1 MRCAKREC
9 GANRGRVIILVCKFI
24 PNDVLSLSPAL
35 LKTWSGLTRWL
46 LWSVALVWLLFGM
59 VWGAVHWLIV
69 PRIGEF
75 RPQLE
80 ARASE
85 ALGIPVRVGVVAARS
100 SGLMPSLELTDVA
113 LFDPQGRVAL
123 RLPRVLVTVSP
134 RSLWRLGF
142 DQLYIDQPKL
152 DIRRSSDGRIS
163 VAGLDLT
170 GSPGADTGALDWLF
184 SQIELVIHDGAVRWT
199 DELRPVDPVVLQQ
212 VDIVLR
218 NLGRHHDLRLD
229 ATPPPG
235 WGQRLSVQGR
245 FLQPLLSRQNG
256 QWRTWEGQVFVDLK
270 QVDLFE
276 LGRYVDPG
284 FVLSEGRGALR
295 AWLEVNRGKIM
306 GATADVALS
315 KVTATLGAGLPALAL
330 QQLQGRLRGR
340 VLERGF
346 ELSTESLAFDTPDG
360 LHWPGGNVRLKHEEA
375 RGRDLARTELQ
386 ADQLDLSALAQ
397 IAHSLPLQA
406 GLSEQLARYAPK
418 GRVDTLM
425 ASWSGDVS
433 APDKYMAR
441 GRLSQFAL
449 DAVNAAPGV
458 RGLDV
463 DFELNQQAGTAK
475 LAIRHGSIDVPAVFQ
490 EGVIPVDQL
499 SANARWQQ
507 SGEDMSFELTEIKF
521 ANADAQGD
529 ATIKW
534 QTSDPKKSPS
544 RSRFP
549 GLLDLQANLS
559 RADGRRVH
567 RYLPLVIDSQARDYV
582 REAVQDGSASNV
594 KFVVKGDIYD
604 IPATAPHQGIFKIS
618 ADVKDAR
625 VAYVPTSLQ
634 PAGDL
639 PWPALNKISGE
650 LLFDGLQL
658 KVKNARAQ
666 LGDDSAIQATKVNV
680 VIADLTH
687 TEVKVDADLKG
698 SLPAMLRLVNQSP
711 VTNLLDQALSGAVTT
726 GSADYKLA
734 LALPIAD
741 LSKSTVQGS
750 VILAGNDVQIAHE
763 TPKIT
768 RARGVVNFNHNG
780 FSLAGVQV
788 RALGGEA
795 RLDGGLVFTD
805 PDNPNP
811 AVIRVSGNASAEGL
825 RQTPEL
831 GLVSLLA
838 RQASGSAA
846 YSAALGLRRG
856 VLELLVSSNLQGMAA
871 RLPAPLNKPAQSLL
885 PLRYQTALLPPEAG
899 MRTAN
904 TSPVHDRLSLS
915 LGGLTSM
922 VFDRDMAGTEPKILR
937 GAIGIGADTQDSVV
951 LPTQGVNINLNLP
964 KFDVDAWTQVL
975 TQLDTS
981 AAPVGATT
989 SISNFRA
996 ALLPTHLAVR
1006 CDSLTFGGRQY
1017 NRLVLGATRE
1027 GTLWRANVDAT
1038 ELNGYLEY
1046 RQPSNGNGDGGAGR
1060 VHARLARLTLAPST
1074 ASEVEALFDSQPANV
1089 PALDIVV
1096 DDFELRGKRL
1106 GRLEVDAVNRT
1117 AQGVADTPEWRLN
1130 KLNLTVPEA
1139 TLRASGN
1146 WVRLGALDAPASN
1159 ASNPAPPARRRSV
1172 MNFKL
1177 DIADGGGL
1185 LGRLGMKDV
1194 VRRASGKMEGQVAW
1208 VGSPLSIDYP
1218 TLSGAFT
1225 VNVTAGQFLKAD
1237 PGIAKLLGVLSLQAL
1252 PRRLT
1257 LDFRDVFSEGFAFDF
1272 LRGDITVDKGLA
1284 HTNNLQMKGVN
1295 AVVLMEGAANIA
1307 KETQNLTVV
1316 VIPEI
1321 NAGTAALIATV
1332 INPAVGLGTFLAQL
1346 FLRRPLTESV
1356 TQEFLVDGSWADPQV
1371 TKVAKPTKSVT
1382 PTPSISETPL

>member
-46 LWSVALVWLLFGM
+46 LWSVALVWLLFGL
-59 VWGAVHWLIV
+59 VWGAIHWLIV

-80 ARASE
+80 VRASE

-100 SGLMPSLELTDVA
+100 NGLMPSLELTDVT

-142 DQLYIDQPKL
+142 EQLYIDQPKL
-152 DIRRSSDGRIS
+152 DIRRSLDGRIS
-163 VAGLDLT
+163 VAGLDLS
-170 GSPGADTGALDWLF
+170 GSSNANTDTLDWFF

-199 DELRPVDPVVLQQ
+199 DEQGPVDPIVLQQ
-212 VDIVLR
+212 VDVVLR
-218 NLGRHHDLRLD
+218 NLGRHHDMRLD
-229 ATPPPG
+229 VTPPPG

-245 FLQPLLSRQNG
+245 FMQPLLSRQNG
-256 QWRTWEGQVFVDLK
+256 RWQTWEGQIFADLK
-270 QVDLFE
+270 HVDLFE
-276 LGRYVDPG
+276 LGRYMDPG
-284 FVLSEGRGALR
+284 FILSEGRGALR
-295 AWLEVNRGKIM
+295 AWLEINRGKIT
-306 GATADVALS
+306 GATADVALAR
-315 KVTATLGAGLPALAL
+315 VVATLGAELPPLAL
-330 QQLQGRLRGR
+330 QQLQGRLSGR
-340 VLERGF
+340 MLEYGF

-360 LHWPGGNVRLKHEEA
+360 LHWPGGNVRVKHNEA
-375 RGRDLARTELQ
+375 RGRNQAHTELQ

-397 IAHSLPLQA
+397 IASSLPLQA
-406 GLSEQLARYAPK
+406 RWREQLAHYAPK
-418 GRVDTLM
+418 GRVDKLT
-425 ASWSGDVS
+425 ASWSDGVG
-433 APDKYMAR
+433 ATKYTAR
-441 GRLSQFAL
+441 GRLSQFELA
-449 DAVNAAPGV
+449 AVNTAPGV

-463 DFELNQQAGTAK
+463 DFDLNQQAGRAK
-475 LAIRHGSIDVPAVFQ
+475 FAIHHGSIDVPRVFQ
-490 EGVIPVDQL
+490 EGLIPVDQL

-507 SGEDMSFELTEIKF
+507 LGEDMSFELTEVKF

-544 RSRFP
+544 HSRFP

-594 KFVVKGDIYD
+594 KFVVKGDIHD
-604 IPATAPHQGIFKIS
+604 IPATTPHQGVFKIS

-625 VAYVPTSLQ
+625 VVYVPASLQ
-634 PAGDL
+634 PGGDL

-666 LGDDSAIQATKVNV
+666 LGDDNAIQVSKVNV

-711 VTNLLDQALSGAVTT
+711 VTTLLNQALSGTVAT

-741 LSKSTVQGS
+741 LTKSTVQGS
-750 VILAGNDVQIAHE
+750 VTLAGNDVQITPE
-763 TPKIT
+763 TPKIS

-780 FSLAGVQV
+780 FSLAGVQA
-788 RALGGEA
+788 RALGGET

-811 AVIRVSGNASAEGL
+811 AVVRLSGTASAEGL

-831 GLVSLLA
+831 GLVALLA
-838 RQASGSAA
+838 HQASGSAA
-846 YSAALGLRRG
+846 YSATLGLRRG

-885 PLRYQTALLPPEAG
+885 PLRYQTALLPTATG
-899 MRTAN
+899 VGSTRTN
-904 TSPVHDRLSLS
+904 PMHDRLSLS
-915 LGGLTSM
+915 LGGLASM
-922 VFDRDMAGTEPKILR
+922 VFDRDMTGTEAKILR
-937 GAIGIGADTQDSVV
+937 GAIGIGADTQHSVV
-951 LPTQGVNINLNLP
+951 LPAQGVNINLNLP
-964 KFDVDAWTQVL
+964 QFDVDAWAQVL
-975 TQLDTS
+975 AQLDAS
-981 AAPVGATT
+981 AAPAGATS

-1006 CDSLTFGGRQY
+1006 CNALTFGARQY

-1027 GTLWRANVDAT
+1027 GSLWRANVDAA

-1046 RQPSNGNGDGGAGR
+1046 RQPTGDNSDGNAGR

-1074 ASEVEALFDSQPANV
+1074 ANEVEALFDSQPASI

-1106 GRLEVDAVNRT
+1106 GRLEVEAVNRA
-1117 AQGVADTPEWRLN
+1117 AQGAAGIPEWRLN
-1130 KLNLTVPEA
+1130 KLNLSVPEA
-1139 TLRASGN
+1139 TLKASGN
-1146 WVRLGALDAPASN
+1146 WVRLGAQDAPAAN
-1159 ASNPAPPARRRSV
+1159 VRQPATPERRRSV

-1177 DIADGGGL
+1177 DIADGGSL

-1194 VRRASGKMEGQVAW
+1194 VRRASGKMEGQIAW
-1208 VGSPLSIDYP
+1208 AGSPLGIDYP

-1225 VNVTAGQFLKAD
+1225 VDVTAGQFLKAD

-1272 LRGDITVDKGLA
+1272 LRGNITVDKGLA
-1284 HTNNLQMKGVN
+1284 HTSNLQMKGVN
-1295 AVVLMEGAANIA
+1295 AVVLMEGTADIA
-1307 KETQNLTVV
+1307 QETQNLTVV

-1371 TKVAKPTKSVT
+1371 SKVAKTTKPVQT
-1382 PTPSISETPL
+1382 TPSSPESLP